1 MPRDLELKFNLLVE
15 QYIKEGDTKDAIKS
29 QLFIWVENHQKMKNL
44 SMKYPEIKEV
54 LPLSDDLSKIAI
66 LGIQSLS
73 ANKLHDA
80 DWQKS
85 ATSMIQEAA
94 KPKAECE
101 IKVID
106 GIMRL
111 VSAAK

>member
-1 MPRDLELKFNLLVE
+1 
-15 QYIKEGDTKDAIKS
+15 
-29 QLFIWVENHQKMKNL
+29 
-44 SMKYPEIKEV
+44 
-54 LPLSDDLSKIAI
+54 
-66 LGIQSLS
+66 
-73 ANKLHDA
+73 LHDA

-85 ATSMIQEAA
+85 ATSMLQEAA